1 VQSSFF
7 SSSMSDT
14 TRASIGRGNPSSLP
28 CRRVSARRLSIVDR
42 LAARSLT
49 GRGLHIL
56 VHQHYGYRLHLEW
69 SGSGSCSRDSSRFL
83 ERRFNMFGEAE
94 SFCTELCNQG
104 LEGLCTCV
112 YEEYNFSPHERA
124 PTCRRAPLIRS
135 QKYLSQPKW
144 WLKTAQDMRDLS
156 VTTRCGC
163 HITSSS
169 SDPLDWR

>member
-1 VQSSFF
+1 MKRTFGSEIEAIISLVKLETLFWCRHYKKGLLFYRRLFTTLHTLELLADAFVQSSVF
-7 SSSMSDT
+7 SSSMFDT
-14 TRASIGRGNPSSLP
+14 THASICRGNPSSLP

-94 SFCTELCNQG
+94 SFYTELCNQG
-104 LEGLCTCV
+104 LEGLCTSA
-112 YEEYNFSPHERA
+112 YEGYNF
-124 PTCRRAPLIRS
+124 
-135 QKYLSQPKW
+135 
-144 WLKTAQDMRDLS
+144 
-156 VTTRCGC
+156 
-163 HITSSS
+163 
-169 SDPLDWR
+169 